1 MTMRRKTIE
10 AAVMVMLLVTL
21 LIPLART
28 LSAGQRSP
36 DNDAD
41 RMILPILEMLDQ
53 SPQVNAQTEVE
64 PILEIEEVWA
74 IEDTREEIG
83 GGSLILGMRNG
94 EDELGYDAGTQTF
107 YCTLGLNGG
116 DDWPELT
123 LYAQGAEGIG
133 NMG

>member
-83 GGSLILGMRNG
+83 GVIDSWR
-94 EDELGYDAGTQTF
+94 
-107 YCTLGLNGG
+107 
-116 DDWPELT
+116 
-123 LYAQGAEGIG
+123 AQRRG
-133 NMG
+133 